1 MAKHMVNLDAL
12 IRREDFE
19 AAAPDVLTQ
28 PSGLAA
34 NLSVAELGPES
45 FMYNVLRKPD
55 FQRETANWTPDKVA
69 ALVRNFLEGDLIPA
83 VILWRSPKSGNIFTI
98 DGAHRLSALI
108 AWVHDDYG
116 DKHRSLRFFDGI
128 IPTEQLKAAETT
140 RKLIQESVGSFN
152 ELKLALQNADTTPKD
167 KLRLARNLS
176 AFALQLQ
183 WVNGEAEKAES
194 SFFRINQQA
203 TPIEATELDMI
214 KARRKPNA
222 LAARAFIRAGTGH
235 KYWSS
240 FDESVQLEIESH
252 AKEVY
257 DLIFRPTL
265 DLSIRSTDLPV
276 AGQGYSADSLKM
288 VFELVN
294 FINKLRPEMW
304 RIEARKRAI
313 PSQGAIAAL
322 ADDLDGAATIEFMRA
337 TKKAAMKIAGNSPA
351 SLGLHPAVYFYS
363 ATGRFQPAAFLAA
376 VAFTQELVERRRLN
390 KYTDLRYTFEDFL
403 VKYKHFL
410 NQIVQAYGSLQRSVP
425 AILELYRILLDA
437 LADELSE
444 EEVILRMQKNSNPRL
459 PVKIITDEDRKHGRN
474 FSSETKNAIVLK
486 TTLESSPRCNICGAR
501 LHLRAMTIDHK
512 IRKEDGGT
520 GDPVNGHMTHPY
532 CNSGYK
538 EGGHGYPSVTNPHAN
553 QA

>member
-12 IRREDFE
+12 IPREDFE
-19 AAAPDVLTQ
+19 AASPEALTQ
-28 PSGLAA
+28 PSGLMA
-34 NLSVAELGPES
+34 NLGVAELGPES

-69 ALVRNFLEGDLIPA
+69 ALVRSFLEGDLIPA
-83 VILWRSPKSGNIFTI
+83 IILWRSPKSGNIFAI

-116 DKHRSLRFFDGI
+116 DKHRSLRFFDGV
-128 IPTEQLKAAETT
+128 IPSEQQKAAETT
-140 RKLIQESVGSFN
+140 RKLIQESVGSFS
-152 ELKLALQNADTTPKD
+152 ELKTALQNPDTTSSE

-203 TPIEATELDMI
+203 TPIDPTELDMI
-214 KARRKPNA
+214 KARHKPNA

-240 FDESVQLEIESH
+240 FEDSIQMEIESL
-252 AKEVY
+252 AKDVY

-265 DLSIRSTDLPV
+265 DMSIRSTDLPV
-276 AGQGYSADSLKM
+276 AGRGYSADSLKM

-294 FINKLRPEMW
+294 FVNRLRPEMW
-304 RIEARKRAI
+304 QPEKNGRKRTSAN
-313 PSQGAIAAL
+313 QGDISTL
-322 ADDLDGAATIEFMRA
+322 ADDLDGTATLEFMRA
-337 TKKAAMKIAGNSPA
+337 TKKAASKIAGNSPA

-376 VAFTQELVERRRLN
+376 VAFTQELVEKRRLV
-390 KYTDLRYTFEDFL
+390 KYTELRVKFEDFL

-410 NQIVQAYGSLQRSVP
+410 NQIVQSYGSLQRSVP
-425 AILELYRILLDA
+425 PILEMYKILLDS
-437 LADELSE
+437 LAEGLDDEAIIE
-444 EEVILRMQKNSNPRL
+444 RMRANSNPRL
-459 PVKIITDEDRKHGRN
+459 PVKIITEDDRKHGRN

-486 TTLESSPRCNICGAR
+486 ATLESSPVCQICNAR
-501 LHLRAMTIDHK
+501 LHLRSMTFDHK
-512 IRKEDGGT
+512 IRKEDGGD
-520 GDPVNGHMTHPY
+520 GAVDNGQMTHPY

-538 EGGHGYPSVTNPHAN
+538 ESRQSSGATL
-553 QA
+553 

>member
-12 IRREDFE
+12 IPREDFE
-19 AAAPDVLTQ
+19 AASPEALTQ
-28 PSGLAA
+28 PSGLMA
-34 NLSVAELGPES
+34 NLGVAELGPES

-69 ALVRNFLEGDLIPA
+69 ALVQSFLEGDLIPA
-83 VILWRSPKSGNIFTI
+83 IILWRSPKSGNIFAI

-116 DKHRSLRFFDGI
+116 DKHRSLRFFDGV
-128 IPTEQLKAAETT
+128 IPTEQQKAAETT
-140 RKLIQESVGSFN
+140 RKLIQDSVGSFS
-152 ELKLALQNADTTPKD
+152 ELKTALQNPDTTSSE

-203 TPIEATELDMI
+203 TPIDPTELDMI
-214 KARRKPNA
+214 KARHKPNA

-240 FDESVQLEIESH
+240 FEDPIQLEIESL
-252 AKEVY
+252 AKDVY

-265 DLSIRSTDLPV
+265 DLSIRSADLPV
-276 AGQGYSADSLKM
+276 AGRGYSADSLKM

-294 FINKLRPEMW
+294 FVNRLRPEMW
-304 RIEARKRAI
+304 QPEKKTPKRTLANQSAI
-313 PSQGAIAAL
+313 STL
-322 ADDLDGAATIEFMRA
+322 ADDLDGTTTLEFMRA
-337 TKKAAMKIAGNSPA
+337 TKRAAMKIAGNSPA

-376 VAFTQELVERRRLN
+376 VAFTQELAEKRHIV
-390 KYTDLRYTFEDFL
+390 KFTKLRIEFEDFL

-410 NQIVQAYGSLQRSVP
+410 NQIVQSYGSLQRSVP
-425 AILELYRILLDA
+425 PILEMYKILLES
-437 LADELSE
+437 LTEGLEDEAIIE
-444 EEVILRMQKNSNPRL
+444 RMRANSNPRL
-459 PVKIITDEDRKHGRN
+459 PVKIITDDDRKHGRN
-474 FSSETKNAIVLK
+474 FSSDTKNAIVLK
-486 TTLESSPRCNICGAR
+486 ATLDSSPVCQICNAR
-501 LHLRAMTIDHK
+501 LHLRSMTIDHK

-520 GDPVNGHMTHPY
+520 GAADNGQLTHPY

-538 EGGHGYPSVTNPHAN
+538 ESHQTSGIGI
-553 QA
+553 

>member
-12 IRREDFE
+12 IQRDDFE
-19 AAAPDVLTQ
+19 AADPDVPTQ
-28 PSGLAA
+28 PSALMTTLG
-34 NLSVAELGPES
+34 VTELGPES

-69 ALVRNFLEGDLIPA
+69 ELVRSFLEGDLIPA
-83 VILWRSPKSGNIFTI
+83 IILWRSPKSGNIFTI

-116 DKHRSLRFFDGI
+116 DKHRSLRFFDGV
-128 IPTEQLKAAETT
+128 IPNEQLKAAETT
-140 RKLIQESVGSFN
+140 RKLIQESVGSFS
-152 ELKLALQNADTTPKD
+152 ELKSALQNPDTASKD
-167 KLRLARNLS
+167 KLILARSLS
-176 AFALQLQ
+176 AFALHLQ
-183 WVNGEAEKAES
+183 WVPGETEKAES

-203 TPIEATELDMI
+203 TLIDPTELEMI

-240 FDESVQLEIESH
+240 FDEPIKQEIEAH

-257 DLIFRPTL
+257 ELIFKPTI
-265 DLSIRSTDLPV
+265 DLSIRSTDLPI

-294 FINKLRPEMW
+294 FVNKLRPEMW
-304 RIEARKRAI
+304 RSGTGSRKRTT
-313 PSQGAIAAL
+313 SNQGTIDAL
-322 ADDLDGAATIEFMRA
+322 ADDFDGTTTIEFMRT
-337 TKKAAMKIAGNSPA
+337 TKRAAMKIAGNSPA

-363 ATGRFQPAAFLAA
+363 ATGRFQPAAFLAT
-376 VAFTQELVERRRLN
+376 VAFTQELIERRSLN
-390 KYTDLRYTFEDFL
+390 KYTALRRDFEEFL

-410 NQIVQAYGSLQRSVP
+410 NQIVQSYGSLQRSVP
-425 AILELYRILLDA
+425 AILEMYRILLDS
-437 LADELSE
+437 LSKGTPE
-444 EEVILRMQKNSNPRL
+444 DGIIQRMQGNSNPRL
-459 PVKIITDEDRKHGRN
+459 PVKLITDEDRKHGRN
-474 FSSETKNAIVLK
+474 FSSDTKNAIVLK
-486 TTLESSPRCNICGAR
+486 ATLESSSRCDICEAR

-520 GDPVNGHMTHPY
+520 GDPKNGSMTHPY

-538 EGGHGYPSVTNPHAN
+538 ESR
-553 QA
+553 QISQ